1 MKCCGRSSNGR
12 STPWWSV
19 PSFAQ
24 TVGVASLCRCNWPT
38 WVLLRLQDGG
48 LFDSL
53 SELASQES
61 QSWYDNRVSQQL
73 GSPRGRENVYKLEA
87 AGRAIAGETELA
99 LRLYGLACQAV
110 TCVQGIF
117 PLHAALA
124 PHVRAAAPPLERLAS
139 SANQVDDQWAGRA
152 FHDILP
158 PALLSGLASGLAVET
173 ETSAASAFWR
183 FQKEAFEQREQF
195 VSYWTRFE
203 SSGGPAP
210 RSLMDQVPRMLLPHL
225 PRHVR
230 ERAVGAE
237 YCECRSIRF
246 GRSGE
251 CLQQ

>member
-24 TVGVASLCRCNWPT
+24 TLTVALSLQLAHRDADVC
-38 WVLLRLQDGG
+38 LQDGG

-61 QSWYDNRVSQQL
+61 QGWYDNRVSQQL

-139 SANQVDDQWAGRA
+139 SANQVDEQWAGRA

-183 FQKEAFEQREQF
+183 FQKEAFERIQIGLHGCWARAIAGAARGNAPASHGWDMMKQQGMHPTPREARLRLR
-195 VSYWTRFE
+195 VPLR
-203 SSGGPAP
+203 
-210 RSLMDQVPRMLLPHL
+210 RS
-225 PRHVR
+225 
-230 ERAVGAE
+230 
-237 YCECRSIRF
+237 
-246 GRSGE
+246 
-251 CLQQ
+251 